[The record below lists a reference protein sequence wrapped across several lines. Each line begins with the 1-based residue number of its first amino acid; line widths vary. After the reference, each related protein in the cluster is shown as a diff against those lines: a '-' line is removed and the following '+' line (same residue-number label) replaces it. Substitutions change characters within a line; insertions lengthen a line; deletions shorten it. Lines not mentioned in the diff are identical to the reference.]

1 MRMPT
6 KEEFN
11 KLIVEAYHH
20 LYDLVYLRTHP
31 LADLLIQEAVLHRG
45 EKAQRLH
52 HLLLNAVEEL
62 YPGSQAPVF
71 SKEWRRYRLMVLHM
85 VDGLEPPEVA
95 AQLNISRRQFYREQ
109 IGAIDAIADILWE
122 RYKTNLVGPGQA
134 FLPEQ
139 ESASSD
145 RIELLRLEAARLSQT
160 KRYTSLEEVVRGVI
174 LLLQEPLNRQK
185 ITLELQL
192 PETLSEVTIDHHL
205 IRQLVLVVLGY
216 MIKFAEQAR
225 LQISAVDEDAEVI
238 LKITIEPPGSISV
251 VNEGEIQEQ
260 LSMISEMAEL
270 SAVEI
275 TPILKGNITNGFY
288 VHLPTSLPRT
298 VMVVDDNED
307 ILELFR
313 RYLTMHHYRVVPV
326 GNSSKAISLARQIQ
340 PYAITLDL
348 MMPGQDGWD
357 VLQHL
362 LNQPDTRHIPIIVCS
377 VIKQKDLALMLGATA
392 FLEKPVSE
400 QALLAVLD
408 SLEITE
414 PSKKVNRA
422 AS

>member
-1 MRMPT
+1 MPT

-20 LYDLVYLRTHP
+20 LYDMVYLRTHP
-31 LADLLIQEAVLHRG
+31 LADLLVQETVLHRG

-52 HLLLNAVEEL
+52 HLLLNVVEEL
-62 YPGSQAPVF
+62 YPGPQAPVF
-71 SKEWRRYRLMVLHM
+71 SKEWRRYRLMVLYI
-85 VDGLEPPEVA
+85 VDGLDPQAVA

-109 IGAIDAIADILWE
+109 VSALDAIADILWE
-122 RYKTNLVGPGQA
+122 RYKADLINSNQSTPL
-134 FLPEQ
+134 EQ
-139 ESASSD
+139 VPAASD

-160 KRYTSLEEVVRGVI
+160 KRYTNLEDVVRGVI
-174 LLLQEPLNRQK
+174 LLLQDTLSRQK
-185 ITLELQL
+185 IALELAL
-192 PETLSEVTIDHHL
+192 PETLSKVTIDHHL
-205 IRQLVLVVLGY
+205 IRQLILVVLGY
-216 MIKFAEQAR
+216 MIKSAEQAR
-225 LQISAVDEDAEVI
+225 LLISAMDKDAEVI
-238 LKITIEPPGSISV
+238 LQITNEPPTYVPLINKS
-251 VNEGEIQEQ
+251 EIQEQ

-275 TPILKGNITNGFY
+275 TPIVKENITNGFY
-288 VHLPTSLPRT
+288 LHLPTSLPRT
-298 VMVVDDNED
+298 VMVIDDNED
-307 ILELFR
+307 ILELIQ

-326 GNSSKAISLARQIQ
+326 GSSSRAISLARQIQ

-357 VLQHL
+357 LLQHL

-400 QALLAVLD
+400 QALLSVLD
-408 SLEITE
+408 SLE
-414 PSKKVNRA
+414 VNETT
-422 AS
+422 